1 MFTLA
6 TIGLIGSLVPLLAI
20 KPEPLP
26 LLANIDVSYQIA
38 GNGAAVMAN
47 QGIPQ
52 YWTPSQVK
60 PKAVHYRLVTAYS
73 STPEQTDDS
82 PFITA
87 SGNHV
92 RVGTAAAN
100 WLPFGTAIRIPEL
113 FGDRIFI
120 VEDRMHARHDDKVD
134 IWFPEKQT
142 AKKFGIRLARI
153 EVL

>member
-1 MFTLA
+1 MSLLTAQPESYPELIKLDVPYQLA
-6 TIGLIGSLVPLLAI
+6 
-20 KPEPLP
+20 E
-26 LLANIDVSYQIA
+26 
-38 GNGAAVMAN
+38 NGTAVVAH
-47 QGIPQ
+47 QEIPQ
-52 YWTPSQVK
+52 NKSIGNTK
-60 PKAVHYRLVTAYS
+60 PKSVHYRIVTAYS
-73 STPEQTDDS
+73 STPEETDET

-92 RVGTAAAN
+92 RVGTVAAN

-113 FGDRIFI
+113 FGDQIFI
-120 VEDRMHARHDDKVD
+120 VEDRMHARHNDKVD